1 MQLGYTAMNS
11 NEPIKILLASS
22 SKLFIEGIR
31 RILVG
36 EKEIEI
42 VAEVSNPN
50 DIQKYSL
57 DLKPQ
62 FLFIDNRM
70 LSLDIQKLLSLVSK
84 RIPDVYFIV
93 MNNQSD
99 YLPELDLTN
108 VTYVTKEMDSSEL
121 IKIIKRGKS
130 LTRTGS
136 DKSDK
141 VGDKITRMESKVI
154 ELIAQG
160 NSNKEIASKLSIS
173 EKTVKAHLTN
183 IFMKLNLD
191 NRYQLIVYGAQLKR
205 RVR

>member
-1 MQLGYTAMNS
+1 MQLRYMAMNP
-11 NEPIKILLASS
+11 NEPIKIMLASS
-22 SKLFIEGIR
+22 SKLFIEGLR
-31 RILVG
+31 RILAG

-50 DIQKYSL
+50 DIQKYAL
-57 DLKPQ
+57 ELKPQ

-70 LSLDIQKLLSLVSK
+70 LDLDIQKLLSLIIKKV
-84 RIPDVYFIV
+84 PDVYFIV
-93 MNNQSD
+93 MNNQSE

-108 VTYVTKEMDSSEL
+108 ITYVTKETDSSEL
-121 IKIIKRGKS
+121 IKMIKRGKS
-130 LTRTGS
+130 LNRTGS
-136 DKSDK
+136 GKADK
-141 VGDKITRMESKVI
+141 VSDKITRMESKVI

-160 NSNKEIASKLSIS
+160 YSNKEIASKLSIS

-183 IFMKLNLD
+183 IFMKLNLE